1 MNSVIPVLLAG
12 GHGTRLWP
20 LSRKSYPKQFNKIF
34 DKKTLFQQSA
44 LRLLSSDLIKF
55 ESHIT
60 LTNSDFRFIVS
71 EQLQEVGIDPRHV
84 IIEPEA
90 KNTAPAILASS
101 LFAYEKNV
109 DAVLIVAPSD
119 HVIPDIEAFHKAI
132 KVGINQVSDG
142 KIVTFGILPTSP
154 ETGYGYI
161 EIADDNLDGYGTSTV
176 LRFVEKPKKAVAKR
190 MLKSGKFLW
199 NAGIFMFRAK
209 DMISAFERSFQ
220 ETLQYTK
227 NAVETAKIDLGFVRL
242 NPEFW
247 KQIEDISI
255 DHAIMEKAKNL
266 VSIPFASKWSD
277 LGDWGAVWGELDK
290 DDSGVALSGDAYGID
305 CKNTLLRSESKS
317 QYIMGLGLTDIIAVA
332 MPDAVLVA
340 HKNKS
345 QDVKKVV
352 EYLKFNN
359 VAQAEIFPKHHRPW
373 GWFESLSI
381 SEQFQ
386 VKRIFV
392 NPKSSLSLQSHNHR
406 SEHWVLV
413 AGVAKVTIGKK
424 VQMLKENQSV
434 YIPVREVHR
443 LENLGKVPV
452 VLIEV
457 QTGNYLGEDDIV
469 RYEDMYTRE

>member
-1 MNSVIPVLLAG
+1 
-12 GHGTRLWP
+12 
-20 LSRKSYPKQFNKIF
+20 
-34 DKKTLFQQSA
+34 
-44 LRLLSSDLIKF
+44 
-55 ESHIT
+55 
-60 LTNSDFRFIVS
+60 
-71 EQLQEVGIDPRHV
+71 
-84 IIEPEA
+84 
-90 KNTAPAILASS
+90 
-101 LFAYEKNV
+101 
-109 DAVLIVAPSD
+109 
-119 HVIPDIEAFHKAI
+119 
-132 KVGINQVSDG
+132 
-142 KIVTFGILPTSP
+142 
-154 ETGYGYI
+154 
-161 EIADDNLDGYGTSTV
+161 
-176 LRFVEKPKKAVAKR
+176 
-190 MLKSGKFLW
+190 
-199 NAGIFMFRAK
+199 MFRAK

-277 LGDWGAVWGELDK
+277 LGDWDAVWGELDK

-413 AGVAKVTIGKK
+413 VGVAKVTIGKK